1 MKASRRQSLFILGLT
16 AVFVGYLNTWLP
28 GPGAGLSFLGI
39 EMGEWFKFVGLGPR
53 RDLFYLPPIT
63 LSLILAIWTVTWS
76 RQGWQAWLVRIIA
89 ILISILAFPA
99 IEDISGPVREQYVLR
114 VLLIGLVMLVSLL
127 TAFWHPTGR
136 GMRLPWFMLALL
148 GLVGAFLPT
157 WIYLIVRPFAAE
169 IMGVPI
175 GIGVGV
181 WLNGVGH
188 LLVTAVS
195 LVEIRA
201 IKRSLPQKS

>member
-1 MKASRRQSLFILGLT
+1 
-16 AVFVGYLNTWLP
+16 
-28 GPGAGLSFLGI
+28 
-39 EMGEWFKFVGLGPR
+39 
-53 RDLFYLPPIT
+53 
-63 LSLILAIWTVTWS
+63 
-76 RQGWQAWLVRIIA
+76 
-89 ILISILAFPA
+89 
-99 IEDISGPVREQYVLR
+99 
-114 VLLIGLVMLVSLL
+114 
-127 TAFWHPTGR
+127 
-136 GMRLPWFMLALL
+136 MRLPWFMLALL

>member
-16 AVFVGYLNTWLP
+16 AVFVGYLNIWLP

-76 RQGWQAWLVRIIA
+76 RQGWQAWLVRILA

-136 GMRLPWFMLALL
+136 GMRLPWFLLALL
-148 GLVGAFLPT
+148 GLVGAFLPA